1 MSMLR
6 GFLLLTL
13 FLLVGES
20 SAFVLDWPISGSVIG
35 MIILTAWLM
44 LRGHVSEDLVAA
56 SQPLIAFL
64 TMLIMPGVVGV
75 FFLGAQLAGQWL
87 AIAIS
92 LIVGTL
98 LSVLTTLLLMN
109 RFTPRFTRT
118 AGENEPHD

>member
-6 GFLLLTL
+6 GFLLLIL

-20 SAFVLDWPISGSVIG
+20 LAFVLDWPISGSVIG
-35 MIILTAWLM
+35 MIMLTAWLM
-44 LRGHVSEDLVAA
+44 LRGRVSEDLVAA
-56 SQPLIAFL
+56 SRPLIAFL

-75 FFLGAQLAGQWL
+75 FFLGAQLVGQWL

-98 LSVLTTLLLMN
+98 LSVLTTLVLMS
-109 RFTPRFTRT
+109 RFTPRVSPAT
-118 AGENEPHD
+118 GESEPHD